1 VLEPTPNYAD
11 WSTRIAI
18 ALLFSAAVH
27 GMIMST
33 KFTAI
38 NPRLFEDNSVPIE
51 VVLVNAKSR
60 EAPLDPDALG
70 QVNLAGGGNTDD
82 DRRMKS
88 PLPASAE
95 TQSGSADMAM
105 QAHVAVLEQK
115 TRQLLTQ
122 LKQNAPS
129 EPVAQTPQRETK
141 QPDIN
146 VNQLAVQA
154 REMAQLQARVS
165 QQWDEYQKRPRRAF
179 VGANVREYA
188 FARYV
193 DDWVAKVERIG
204 NLNYPPTGC
213 VRQPEADGV
222 DLCRWAYRKN
232 RRGPPVRLQSAGR
245 RRGQDRP
252 PWRALRAIPRGNAQK
267 NRYFVD
273 HPHLDLHAFRSV
285 GGHRISDVDLMTPL
299 GSGYCNLFL
308 PLSGFSIGWQRAS
321 GGKFRTFIFIPE

>member
-1 VLEPTPNYAD
+1 MLEPTPNYAD

-204 NLNYPPTGC
+204 NLNYPEAAR
-213 VRQPEADGV
+213 RQGVYGSLKLTVSIYADGRIEKIDV
-222 DLCRWAYRKN
+222 DRPSGSKVLDAAADKI
-232 RRGPPVRLQSAGR
+232 VRLGA
-245 RRGQDRP
+245 P
-252 PWRALRAIPRGNAQK
+252 YAQFPEEMRK
-267 NRYFVD
+267 KTDILSITRTWTFT
-273 HPHLDLHAFRSV
+273 RSDQLV
-285 GGHRISDVDLMTPL
+285 GT
-299 GSGYCNLFL
+299 
-308 PLSGFSIGWQRAS
+308 
-321 GGKFRTFIFIPE
+321 E